1 MSIVEVKNSILRGTV
16 QIPPSKSVS
25 HRALICSYLA
35 GGGGVGPIIDSNDM
49 RATRQVLQAFANGS
63 SSANCIESGS
73 TMRFMI
79 PVAAALGLDITFVGE
94 GSLLTRT
101 VGEYLD
107 LLPQHGVSVESDGC
121 LPMRISGRLQP
132 GDYSIAGDVSSQYLT
147 GLLLALPLLDGDS
160 RIELTT
166 QLQSKPYVD
175 MTVKVM
181 SEYGV
186 VVEEG
191 DKGYFVPGN
200 QKYKICDYNVESD
213 WSQAA
218 FFLAAGV
225 IGGDITLTG
234 LDMDSTQG
242 DKAIVDILRRF
253 GGDITVDGTGI
264 RAVASQLTGTVIDA
278 TDTPDLVP
286 ILAVVAAH
294 AQGETV
300 ITGAERLRY
309 KESDRL
315 LSVCDNLERMG
326 AQVTPHNDGM
336 TIVGGRLKGA
346 RLDGY
351 NDHRIV
357 MSFCVAALD
366 AEGDT
371 AITHPM
377 SINKSYPT
385 FFDDYNNLGGR
396 ANVLND
402 R

>member
-35 GGGGVGPIIDSNDM
+35 GGGSVGPIIDSNDM
-49 RATRQVLQAFANGS
+49 RATRQVLRAFANGS

-107 LLPQHGVSVESDGC
+107 LLPRHGVSVESDGC

-326 AQVTPHNDGM
+326 ARVTPHNDGM

-371 AITHPM
+371 AITDPM